1 MNRFVCFPHI
11 LEVIG
16 GGGRRG
22 GCGVPA
28 RLAPAVP
35 VQNMLER
42 WGEQGRVLAAGRR
55 WTLAGTHRT
64 PSATP

>member
-42 WGEQGRVLAAGRR
+42 AQEAWKTQN
-55 WTLAGTHRT
+55 
-64 PSATP
+64 P